1 MFFLPSLPLFVDQPP
16 AKAPRHYL
24 PFSLSEW
31 DVRLR
36 RADANDDNANNEK
49 ENCRWK
55 MTTMS
60 RKRSR
65 SWSSTEGSRCWSST
79 EAATGEVSA
88 AITLS
93 KLPSGDERRQTQNDK
108 DERDSV
114 YYDDN
119 DDDEASSH
127 AGRSSFYIRFFN
139 SLALRRS
146 YDDRRRPPCGSA
158 AAVGKQ
164 ADDATSLDTWLSRRR
179 HRRRDG
185 FNLTKAVAAEGNGN
199 SRFVRLVSSSF
210 GKLRE
215 VLSLS
220 AGCGSLTKST
230 AEEEKGKKRTAPPEG
245 TFNFDFLRQA
255 EEERKTGTAP
265 PEGTFNFDFPR
276 QAEEERKTGTA
287 PSGGTFNFDS
297 PKQAGE
303 ERKNRTAPSDGTFN
317 FDSSRQAEEER
328 KMGTPTPEGTF
339 NFDFPR
345 QAEEERKTGTAPT
358 QNANAN
364 FSLPRDQHQRWLRYQ
379 MMLIECGGE
388 EQNDQENA
396 IREMPIKE
404 ERKANGMTKSEKRE
418 TNGERIS

>member
-1 MFFLPSLPLFVDQPP
+1 MLAFANEKCHPFDGPQSNRKSPLSSLIHLFVPHNFSLCSADQSLSDQMFFLPSLPLFVDQPP

-36 RADANDDNANNEK
+36 RADANDDNANKDK

-65 SWSSTEGSRCWSST
+65 SWSSTE
-79 EAATGEVSA
+79 AATGEVSA
-88 AITLS
+88 AITFS

-146 YDDRRRPPCGSA
+146 YDDRRRPPCGSV

-164 ADDATSLDTWLSRRR
+164 ADDATSLDTWMSRRR

-210 GKLRE
+210 CKLRE

-230 AEEEKGKKRTAPPEG
+230 AEEEKEKKRTAPPEG
-245 TFNFDFLRQA
+245 TFNFD
-255 EEERKTGTAP
+255 
-265 PEGTFNFDFPR
+265 
-276 QAEEERKTGTA
+276 
-287 PSGGTFNFDS
+287 S
-297 PKQAGE
+297 P
-303 ERKNRTAPSDGTFN
+303 
-317 FDSSRQAEEER
+317 RQAEEER
-328 KMGTPTPEGTF
+328 KMGTPTPDGIF
-339 NFDFPR
+339 NFDSPS
-345 QAEEERKTGTAPT
+345 QAEEERKKRTAPPEET

-364 FSLPRDQHQRWLRYQ
+364 FSLPRGQHQRWLRYQ

-396 IREMPIKE
+396 NREMPIKE